1 MLLAKSDFNDKDEDN
16 NPIVENI
23 NNDNSLTQ
31 KYGQKCI
38 VFFDNAL
45 FIFWWIVMERK
56 VSVQF

>member
-56 VSVQF
+56 ASVQF